1 MLQILFLIIKI
12 IGIILTVL
20 LGLALLILL
29 LVLFVPVRY
38 QAYGIR
44 SSRECRAGGR
54 VSWLQRLLC
63 IPFSFQDGELEIKV
77 KLLGFTILDPLKGE
91 EEAFREPVQ
100 RKTEQSAGKKEET
113 AGADAEKEEET
124 AEENAGEA
132 DASGSFEASQADET
146 EMSARPASAGAGE
159 AAAEP
164 EEAVAESEDEA
175 SEGRF
180 SRGFRELGRFLR
192 AVIRF
197 FMKIPRKLKNLKCT
211 FQRFCDKIKRM
222 VKRYR
227 EMKAFALDER
237 TKAAVS
243 LVWKQAG
250 ILLGQALPRKIRG
263 RLHFGT
269 EDPAL
274 TGQILGAIGIFYPLF
289 MDNVKVEP
297 DFEKPALD
305 GELSLKGRL
314 RIVTVL
320 RIAWRLYRDKN
331 VRYVYRRLNR

>member
-12 IGIILTVL
+12 IGIILAAL

-38 QAYGIR
+38 RAYGIR
-44 SSRECRAGGR
+44 SSRECRAEGR
-54 VSWLQRLLC
+54 VSWLLRLLS
-63 IPFSFQDGELEIKV
+63 IPFSFQDGELEIRV
-77 KLLGFTILDPLKGE
+77 KLLGFTILDPLKE

-100 RKTEQSAGKKEET
+100 RKTEQSAGKEEET
-113 AGADAEKEEET
+113 AGEDSEREEVP

-132 DASGSFEASQADET
+132 DASGSFEASQADEAET
-146 EMSARPASAGAGE
+146 SAQPASERDAE
-159 AAAEP
+159 AAAEL
-164 EEAVAESEDEA
+164 ENEA

-180 SRGFRELGRFLR
+180 FGLLRDLRRFFR

-197 FMKIPRKLKNLKCT
+197 FRKIPRKLKNLKCT

-331 VRYVYRRLNR
+331 VLYVYRRLNR

>member
-12 IGIILTVL
+12 IGIILAAL

-38 QAYGIR
+38 RAYGIR
-44 SSRECRAGGR
+44 SSRECRAEGR
-54 VSWLQRLLC
+54 VSWLLRLLS
-63 IPFSFQDGELEIKV
+63 IPFSFQDGELEIRV
-77 KLLGFTILDPLKGE
+77 KLLGFTILDPLKE

-100 RKTEQSAGKKEET
+100 RKTEQSAGKEEET
-113 AGADAEKEEET
+113 AGEDSEREEVP

-132 DASGSFEASQADET
+132 DASGSFEASQADEAET
-146 EMSARPASAGAGE
+146 SAQPASERDAE
-159 AAAEP
+159 AAAEL
-164 EEAVAESEDEA
+164 ENEA

-180 SRGFRELGRFLR
+180 FGLLRDLRRFFR

-197 FMKIPRKLKNLKCT
+197 FRKIPRKLKNLKCT

-297 DFEKPALD
+297 DFEKPALE

-320 RIAWRLYRDKN
+320 GIAWRLYRDKN

>member
-12 IGIILTVL
+12 IGIILAAL

-38 QAYGIR
+38 RAYGIR
-44 SSRECRAGGR
+44 SSRECRAEGR
-54 VSWLQRLLC
+54 VSWLLRLLC

-100 RKTEQSAGKKEET
+100 RKTEQSAGKKEE
-113 AGADAEKEEET
+113 ET
-124 AEENAGEA
+124 AEENAGKA
-132 DASGSFEASQADET
+132 DASASFEASPPEEAET
-146 EMSARPASAGAGE
+146 GARPASAGAGE

-164 EEAVAESEDEA
+164 EDEA

-180 SRGFRELGRFLR
+180 SRGFRELRRFLR

-297 DFEKPALD
+297 DFEKPALE

-320 RIAWRLYRDKN
+320 GIAWRLYRDKN

>member
-12 IGIILTVL
+12 IGIILAVL

-38 QAYGIR
+38 RAYGIR

-54 VSWLQRLLC
+54 VSWLLRLLC

-100 RKTEQSAGKKEET
+100 RKTEQSAGKEEET
-113 AGADAEKEEET
+113 AGEDSEREEVP

-146 EMSARPASAGAGE
+146 ETSARPASAGAVE
-159 AAAEP
+159 AA
-164 EEAVAESEDEA
+164 AESEDEA

-180 SRGFRELGRFLR
+180 SRGFRELRRFLR

-297 DFEKPALD
+297 DFEKPALE

-320 RIAWRLYRDKN
+320 GIAWRLYRDKN

>member
-12 IGIILTVL
+12 IGIILAVL

-38 QAYGIR
+38 RAYGIR
-44 SSRECRAGGR
+44 SSRECRAEGR
-54 VSWLQRLLC
+54 VSWLLRLLC
-63 IPFSFQDGELEIKV
+63 IPFSFQDGELEIRV
-77 KLLGFTILDPLKGE
+77 KLLGFTILDPLKE

-100 RKTEQSAGKKEET
+100 RKTEQSAGKEEET
-113 AGADAEKEEET
+113 AGEDSEREEVP

-132 DASGSFEASQADET
+132 DASGSFEASQADEAET
-146 EMSARPASAGAGE
+146 SAQPASEGAGE
-159 AAAEP
+159 AAAEL
-164 EEAVAESEDEA
+164 ENEA

>member
-12 IGIILTVL
+12 IGIILAVL

-54 VSWLQRLLC
+54 VSWLLRLLC

-100 RKTEQSAGKKEET
+100 RKTEQSAGKEEET
-113 AGADAEKEEET
+113 AGEDSEREEVP

-146 EMSARPASAGAGE
+146 ETSARPASEGAGE
-159 AAAEP
+159 AA
-164 EEAVAESEDEA
+164 AESEDEA

-180 SRGFRELGRFLR
+180 SRGFRELRRFLR

-297 DFEKPALD
+297 DFEKPALE

>member
-12 IGIILTVL
+12 IGIILAVL

-54 VSWLQRLLC
+54 VSWLLRLLC

-132 DASGSFEASQADET
+132 AASGSFEASQADEAET
-146 EMSARPASAGAGE
+146 SAQPASEGAGE
-159 AAAEP
+159 AA
-164 EEAVAESEDEA
+164 AESEDEA

-180 SRGFRELGRFLR
+180 SRFLRELRRFLR

-250 ILLGQALPRKIRG
+250 VLLGQALPRKIRG

>member
-12 IGIILTVL
+12 IGIILAAL

-38 QAYGIR
+38 RAYGIR
-44 SSRECRAGGR
+44 SSRECRAEGR
-54 VSWLQRLLC
+54 VSWLLRLLS
-63 IPFSFQDGELEIKV
+63 IPFSFQDGELEIRV
-77 KLLGFTILDPLKGE
+77 KLLGFTILDPLKE

-100 RKTEQSAGKKEET
+100 RKTEQSAGKEEET
-113 AGADAEKEEET
+113 AGEDSEREEVP

-132 DASGSFEASQADET
+132 DASGSFEASQADEAET
-146 EMSARPASAGAGE
+146 SAQPASERDAE
-159 AAAEP
+159 AAAEL
-164 EEAVAESEDEA
+164 ENEA

-180 SRGFRELGRFLR
+180 FGLLRDLRRFFR

-197 FMKIPRKLKNLKCT
+197 FRKIPRKLKNLKCT

-289 MDNVKVEP
+289 MDNVKVDP
-297 DFEKPALD
+297 DFEKPALE

>member
-12 IGIILTVL
+12 IGIILAVL

-38 QAYGIR
+38 RAYGIR
-44 SSRECRAGGR
+44 SSRECRAEGR
-54 VSWLQRLLC
+54 VSWLLRLLS
-63 IPFSFQDGELEIKV
+63 IPFSFQDGELEIRV
-77 KLLGFTILDPLKGE
+77 KLLGFTILDPLKE

-100 RKTEQSAGKKEET
+100 RKTEQSAGKEEET
-113 AGADAEKEEET
+113 AGEDSEREEVP

-132 DASGSFEASQADET
+132 DASGSFEASQADEAET
-146 EMSARPASAGAGE
+146 SAQPASERDAE
-159 AAAEP
+159 AAAEL
-164 EEAVAESEDEA
+164 ENEA

-180 SRGFRELGRFLR
+180 FGLLRALRRFLR

-320 RIAWRLYRDKN
+320 GIAWRLYRDKN

>member
-12 IGIILTVL
+12 IGIILAVL

-54 VSWLQRLLC
+54 VSWLLRLLC

-100 RKTEQSAGKKEET
+100 RKTEQSAGKEEET
-113 AGADAEKEEET
+113 AGEDSEREEVP

-146 EMSARPASAGAGE
+146 ETSARPASAEAGE

-164 EEAVAESEDEA
+164 EDEA

-180 SRGFRELGRFLR
+180 SRGFRSC
-192 AVIRF
+192 AVF
-197 FMKIPRKLKNLKCT
+197 YAPLSG
-211 FQRFCDKIKRM
+211 
-222 VKRYR
+222 
-227 EMKAFALDER
+227 
-237 TKAAVS
+237 S
-243 LVWKQAG
+243 L
-250 ILLGQALPRKIRG
+250 
-263 RLHFGT
+263 
-269 EDPAL
+269 
-274 TGQILGAIGIFYPLF
+274 
-289 MDNVKVEP
+289 
-297 DFEKPALD
+297 
-305 GELSLKGRL
+305 
-314 RIVTVL
+314 
-320 RIAWRLYRDKN
+320 
-331 VRYVYRRLNR
+331 

>member
-12 IGIILTVL
+12 IGIILAAL
-20 LGLALLILL
+20 LGLVLLILL

-38 QAYGIR
+38 RAYGIR
-44 SSRECRAGGR
+44 SSRECRAEGR
-54 VSWLQRLLC
+54 VSWLLRLLS
-63 IPFSFQDGELEIKV
+63 IPFSFQDGELEIRV
-77 KLLGFTILDPLKGE
+77 KLLGFTILDPLKE

-132 DASGSFEASQADET
+132 AASGSFEASQADET
-146 EMSARPASAGAGE
+146 ETSARPASAGAVE
-159 AAAEP
+159 AA
-164 EEAVAESEDEA
+164 AESEDEA

-180 SRGFRELGRFLR
+180 SRSLRELRRFLR

-320 RIAWRLYRDKN
+320 GIAWRLYRDKN

>member
-12 IGIILTVL
+12 IGIILAAL

-38 QAYGIR
+38 RAYGIR
-44 SSRECRAGGR
+44 SSRECRAEGR
-54 VSWLQRLLC
+54 VSWLLRLLS
-63 IPFSFQDGELEIKV
+63 IPFSFQDGELEIRV
-77 KLLGFTILDPLKGE
+77 KLLGFTILDPLKE

-113 AGADAEKEEET
+113 AGEDSEREEVP

-132 DASGSFEASQADET
+132 DASGSFEASQADEAET
-146 EMSARPASAGAGE
+146 SAQPASEGAGE
-159 AAAEP
+159 AAAEL
-164 EEAVAESEDEA
+164 ENEA

-180 SRGFRELGRFLR
+180 FGFLRELRRFFR

-297 DFEKPALD
+297 DFEKPALE

-320 RIAWRLYRDKN
+320 GIAWRLYRDKN

>member
-12 IGIILTVL
+12 IGIILAAL

-38 QAYGIR
+38 RAYGIR
-44 SSRECRAGGR
+44 SSRECRAEGR
-54 VSWLQRLLC
+54 VSWLLRLLS
-63 IPFSFQDGELEIKV
+63 IPFSFQDGELEIRV
-77 KLLGFTILDPLKGE
+77 KLLGFTILDPLKE

-100 RKTEQSAGKKEET
+100 RKTEQSAGKEEET
-113 AGADAEKEEET
+113 AGEDSEREEVP

-132 DASGSFEASQADET
+132 DASGSFEASQADEAET
-146 EMSARPASAGAGE
+146 SAQPASERDAE
-159 AAAEP
+159 AAAEL
-164 EEAVAESEDEA
+164 ENEA

-180 SRGFRELGRFLR
+180 FGLLRDLRRFFR

-197 FMKIPRKLKNLKCT
+197 FRKIPRKLKNLKCT

-297 DFEKPALD
+297 DFEKPALE

>member
-12 IGIILTVL
+12 IGIILAVL

-44 SSRECRAGGR
+44 SSRECRAEGR
-54 VSWLQRLLC
+54 VSWFLRLLC

-146 EMSARPASAGAGE
+146 ETSARPASAGAGE
-159 AAAEP
+159 AA
-164 EEAVAESEDEA
+164 AESEDEA

-180 SRGFRELGRFLR
+180 SRGFRELRRFLR

-250 ILLGQALPRKIRG
+250 VLLGQALPRKIRG

>member
-12 IGIILTVL
+12 IGIILAVL

-54 VSWLQRLLC
+54 VSWLLRLLC

-77 KLLGFTILDPLKGE
+77 KILGFTILDPLKGE

-100 RKTEQSAGKKEET
+100 RKTEQSAGKKEE
-113 AGADAEKEEET
+113 ET
-124 AEENAGEA
+124 AEENAGKA

-146 EMSARPASAGAGE
+146 ETSARPASAGAGE

-164 EEAVAESEDEA
+164 EDEA

-180 SRGFRELGRFLR
+180 SRGFRELRRFLR

-320 RIAWRLYRDKN
+320 GIAWRLYRDKN

>member
-12 IGIILTVL
+12 IGIILAVL

-54 VSWLQRLLC
+54 VSWLLRLLC

-100 RKTEQSAGKKEET
+100 RKTEQSAGKKEE
-113 AGADAEKEEET
+113 ET

-146 EMSARPASAGAGE
+146 ETSARPASAGAGE

-164 EEAVAESEDEA
+164 EDEA

-180 SRGFRELGRFLR
+180 SRGFRELRRFLR

-320 RIAWRLYRDKN
+320 GIAWRLYRDKN

>member
-12 IGIILTVL
+12 IGIILAAL

-38 QAYGIR
+38 RAYGIR
-44 SSRECRAGGR
+44 SSRECRAEGR
-54 VSWLQRLLC
+54 VSWLLRLLS
-63 IPFSFQDGELEIKV
+63 ISFSFQDGELEIRV
-77 KLLGFTILDPLKGE
+77 KLLGFTILDPLKE

-100 RKTEQSAGKKEET
+100 RKTEQSAGKEEET
-113 AGADAEKEEET
+113 AGEDSEREEVP

-132 DASGSFEASQADET
+132 DASGSFEASQADEAET
-146 EMSARPASAGAGE
+146 SAQPASERDAE
-159 AAAEP
+159 AAAEL
-164 EEAVAESEDEA
+164 ENEA

-180 SRGFRELGRFLR
+180 FGLLRDLRRFFR

-197 FMKIPRKLKNLKCT
+197 FRKIPRKLKNLKCT

-297 DFEKPALD
+297 DFEKPALE

>member
-12 IGIILTVL
+12 IGIILAAL

-38 QAYGIR
+38 RAYGIR
-44 SSRECRAGGR
+44 SSRECRAEGR
-54 VSWLQRLLC
+54 VSWLLRLLC

-146 EMSARPASAGAGE
+146 ETSARPASAGAVE

-164 EEAVAESEDEA
+164 EDEA

-180 SRGFRELGRFLR
+180 SRGFRELRRFLR

-227 EMKAFALDER
+227 EMKAFTLDER

>member
-12 IGIILTVL
+12 IGIILAVL

-38 QAYGIR
+38 RAYGIR
-44 SSRECRAGGR
+44 SSRECRAEGR
-54 VSWLQRLLC
+54 VSWLLRLLS

-124 AEENAGEA
+124 AEENAGKA
-132 DASGSFEASQADET
+132 DASASFEASPPEEAET
-146 EMSARPASAGAGE
+146 GAQPASAGAGE

-164 EEAVAESEDEA
+164 EDEA

-180 SRGFRELGRFLR
+180 SRGFRELRRFLR

-250 ILLGQALPRKIRG
+250 VLLGQALPRKIRG

>member
-12 IGIILTVL
+12 IGIILAAL
-20 LGLALLILL
+20 LGLALLLLL

-44 SSRECRAGGR
+44 SSRECRAEGR
-54 VSWLQRLLC
+54 VSWLLRLLC

-146 EMSARPASAGAGE
+146 ETSARPASAGAVE
-159 AAAEP
+159 AAAE
-164 EEAVAESEDEA
+164 SEDVA

-180 SRGFRELGRFLR
+180 SRGFRDLRRFFR

-197 FMKIPRKLKNLKCT
+197 FRKIPRKLKNLKCT

>member
-12 IGIILTVL
+12 IGIILAVL

-44 SSRECRAGGR
+44 SNRECRAEGR
-54 VSWLQRLLC
+54 VSWFLRLLC

-124 AEENAGEA
+124 AEENAGKA
-132 DASGSFEASQADET
+132 DASASFEASPPEEAET
-146 EMSARPASAGAGE
+146 GAQPASAGAGE

-164 EEAVAESEDEA
+164 EDEA

-180 SRGFRELGRFLR
+180 SRGFRELRRFLR

-320 RIAWRLYRDKN
+320 GIAWRLYRDKN

>member
-12 IGIILTVL
+12 IGIILAVL

-38 QAYGIR
+38 RAYGIR
-44 SSRECRAGGR
+44 SSRECRAEGR
-54 VSWLQRLLC
+54 VSWLLRLLS

-146 EMSARPASAGAGE
+146 ETSARPASAGAGE

-164 EEAVAESEDEA
+164 EDEA

-180 SRGFRELGRFLR
+180 SRGFRELRRFLR

>member
-12 IGIILTVL
+12 IGIILAVL

-44 SSRECRAGGR
+44 SSRECRAEGR
-54 VSWLQRLLC
+54 VSWLLRLLC

-91 EEAFREPVQ
+91 EEAFRESVQ

-132 DASGSFEASQADET
+132 AASGSFEASQADET
-146 EMSARPASAGAGE
+146 ETSARPASEGAVE
-159 AAAEP
+159 AA
-164 EEAVAESEDEA
+164 AESEDEA

-180 SRGFRELGRFLR
+180 SRFLRELRRFLR

-211 FQRFCDKIKRM
+211 FQRFCDRIKRM

>member
-12 IGIILTVL
+12 IGIILAVL

-44 SSRECRAGGR
+44 SSRECRAEGR
-54 VSWLQRLLC
+54 VSWLLRLLC

-100 RKTEQSAGKKEET
+100 RKTEQSAGKKEGT

-146 EMSARPASAGAGE
+146 ETSARPASEGAGE
-159 AAAEP
+159 AA
-164 EEAVAESEDEA
+164 AESEDEA

-180 SRGFRELGRFLR
+180 SRFLRELRRFLR

-297 DFEKPALD
+297 DFEKPALE

-320 RIAWRLYRDKN
+320 GIAWRLYRDKN

>member
-12 IGIILTVL
+12 IGIILAVL
-20 LGLALLILL
+20 LGLALLIPL
-29 LVLFVPVRY
+29 LVLCVPVRY

-44 SSRECRAGGR
+44 SRRECRAGGR
-54 VSWLQRLLC
+54 VSWLLRLLC

-146 EMSARPASAGAGE
+146 ETSARPASAGAVE
-159 AAAEP
+159 AA
-164 EEAVAESEDEA
+164 AESEDEA

-180 SRGFRELGRFLR
+180 SRGFRELRRFLR

-250 ILLGQALPRKIRG
+250 VLLGQALPRKIRG

>member
-12 IGIILTVL
+12 IGIILAAL

-38 QAYGIR
+38 RAYGIR
-44 SSRECRAGGR
+44 SSRECRAEGR
-54 VSWLQRLLC
+54 VSWLLRLLS
-63 IPFSFQDGELEIKV
+63 IPFSFQDGELEIRV
-77 KLLGFTILDPLKGE
+77 KLLGFTILDPLKE

-100 RKTEQSAGKKEET
+100 RKTEQSAGKEEET
-113 AGADAEKEEET
+113 AGEDSEREEVP

-146 EMSARPASAGAGE
+146 ETSARPASAGAVE
-159 AAAEP
+159 AA
-164 EEAVAESEDEA
+164 AESEDEA

-180 SRGFRELGRFLR
+180 SRGFRELRRFLR

>member
-12 IGIILTVL
+12 IGIILAVL

-54 VSWLQRLLC
+54 VSWLLRLLC

-146 EMSARPASAGAGE
+146 ETSAQPASAGAGE
-159 AAAEP
+159 AA
-164 EEAVAESEDEA
+164 AESEDEA

-180 SRGFRELGRFLR
+180 SGLLRELRRFLR

-263 RLHFGT
+263 ELHFGT

-289 MDNVKVEP
+289 MDNVRIDP
-297 DFEKPALD
+297 DFEKPVLE

-314 RIVTVL
+314 RVVTVL

>member
-12 IGIILTVL
+12 IGIILAVL

-38 QAYGIR
+38 RAYGIR
-44 SSRECRAGGR
+44 SSRECRAEGR
-54 VSWLQRLLC
+54 VSWLLRLLC

-100 RKTEQSAGKKEET
+100 RKTEQSAGKKEGT

-146 EMSARPASAGAGE
+146 ETSARPASEGAGE
-159 AAAEP
+159 AA
-164 EEAVAESEDEA
+164 AESEDEA

-180 SRGFRELGRFLR
+180 SRGFRELRRFLR

>member
-12 IGIILTVL
+12 IGIILAVL

-54 VSWLQRLLC
+54 ASWLLRLLC

-146 EMSARPASAGAGE
+146 ETSARPASERDAE
-159 AAAEP
+159 AAAEL
-164 EEAVAESEDEA
+164 ENEA

-180 SRGFRELGRFLR
+180 FGLLRELRRFLR

>member
-1 MLQILFLIIKI
+1 MLQIWFLIIKI
-12 IGIILTVL
+12 IGIILAAL

-38 QAYGIR
+38 RAYGIR
-44 SSRECRAGGR
+44 SSRECRAEGR
-54 VSWLQRLLC
+54 VSWLLRLLS
-63 IPFSFQDGELEIKV
+63 IPFSFQDGELEIRV
-77 KLLGFTILDPLKGE
+77 KLLGFTILDPLKE

-100 RKTEQSAGKKEET
+100 RKTEQSAGKEEET
-113 AGADAEKEEET
+113 AGEDSEREEVP

-146 EMSARPASAGAGE
+146 ETSARPASEGAGE
-159 AAAEP
+159 AA
-164 EEAVAESEDEA
+164 AESEDEA

-180 SRGFRELGRFLR
+180 SRGFRELRRFLR

-269 EDPAL
+269 EDPEL
-274 TGQILGAIGIFYPLF
+274 TGLILGAIGIFYPLF

-297 DFEKPALD
+297 DFE
-305 GELSLKGRL
+305 
-314 RIVTVL
+314 
-320 RIAWRLYRDKN
+320 
-331 VRYVYRRLNR
+331 

>member
-12 IGIILTVL
+12 IGIILAVL

-44 SSRECRAGGR
+44 SSRECRAEGR
-54 VSWLQRLLC
+54 VSWLLRLLS

-146 EMSARPASAGAGE
+146 ETSARPASAGAVE
-159 AAAEP
+159 AA
-164 EEAVAESEDEA
+164 AESEDEA

-180 SRGFRELGRFLR
+180 SRGFRELRRFLR

-250 ILLGQALPRKIRG
+250 VLLGQALPRKIRG

>member
-12 IGIILTVL
+12 IGIILAVL

-54 VSWLQRLLC
+54 VSWLLRLLC

-146 EMSARPASAGAGE
+146 ETSARPASAGAGE
-159 AAAEP
+159 AAAE
-164 EEAVAESEDEA
+164 SEDEA

-180 SRGFRELGRFLR
+180 FGLLRDLRRFFR

-197 FMKIPRKLKNLKCT
+197 FRKIPRKLKNLKCT

-297 DFEKPALD
+297 DFEKPALE

-320 RIAWRLYRDKN
+320 GIAWRLYRDKN

>member
-12 IGIILTVL
+12 IGIILAAL

-38 QAYGIR
+38 RAYGIR
-44 SSRECRAGGR
+44 SSRECRAEGR
-54 VSWLQRLLC
+54 VSWLLRLLS
-63 IPFSFQDGELEIKV
+63 IPFSFQDGELEIRV
-77 KLLGFTILDPLKGE
+77 KLLGFTILDPLKE

-100 RKTEQSAGKKEET
+100 RKTEQSAGKEEET
-113 AGADAEKEEET
+113 AGEDSEREEVP

-132 DASGSFEASQADET
+132 DASGSFEASQADEAET
-146 EMSARPASAGAGE
+146 SAQPASERDAE
-159 AAAEP
+159 AAAEL
-164 EEAVAESEDEA
+164 ENEA

-180 SRGFRELGRFLR
+180 FGLLRDLRRFFR

-197 FMKIPRKLKNLKCT
+197 FRKIPRKLKNLKCT

-297 DFEKPALD
+297 DFEKPALE

-320 RIAWRLYRDKN
+320 GIDGFGS
-331 VRYVYRRLNR
+331 

>member
-12 IGIILTVL
+12 IGIILAAL

-38 QAYGIR
+38 RAYGIR
-44 SSRECRAGGR
+44 SSRECRAEGR
-54 VSWLQRLLC
+54 VSWLLRLLS
-63 IPFSFQDGELEIKV
+63 IPFSFQDGELEIRV
-77 KLLGFTILDPLKGE
+77 KLLGFTILDPLKE

-100 RKTEQSAGKKEET
+100 RKTEQSAGKEEET
-113 AGADAEKEEET
+113 AGEDSEREEVP

-146 EMSARPASAGAGE
+146 ETSARPASEGAVE
-159 AAAEP
+159 AA
-164 EEAVAESEDEA
+164 AESEDEA

-180 SRGFRELGRFLR
+180 SRFLRELRRFLR

-297 DFEKPALD
+297 DFEKPALE

-320 RIAWRLYRDKN
+320 GIAWRLYRDKN

>member
-12 IGIILTVL
+12 IGIILAVL

-44 SSRECRAGGR
+44 SSRECRAEGR
-54 VSWLQRLLC
+54 VSWLLRLLC
-63 IPFSFQDGELEIKV
+63 IPFSFQDGELEIRV
-77 KLLGFTILDPLKGE
+77 KLLGFTILDPLKE

-146 EMSARPASAGAGE
+146 ETSARPASAGAVE

-164 EEAVAESEDEA
+164 EDEA

-180 SRGFRELGRFLR
+180 SRGFRELRRFLR

>member
-12 IGIILTVL
+12 IGIILAVL

-44 SSRECRAGGR
+44 SSRECRAEGR
-54 VSWLQRLLC
+54 VSWLLRLLC

-113 AGADAEKEEET
+113 AGEDSEREEVP

-146 EMSARPASAGAGE
+146 ETSARPASEGAGE
-159 AAAEP
+159 AA
-164 EEAVAESEDEA
+164 AESEDEA

-180 SRGFRELGRFLR
+180 SGLLRDLRRFLR